1 MRLVTVP
8 PYHRMTVNEALP
20 GWLMTP
26 GAPDGTL
33 TLEDFLRRPP
43 WHQQAACSGVGVT
56 SFVLTKAKGTWSEYN
71 RELCEDCPVRQE
83 CLETALADRELQ
95 GLWGGTTGAERA
107 ALRRGRVA

>member
-8 PYHRMTVNEALP
+8 PYHRMTMNEALL

-26 GAPDGTL
+26 GTPDGTL

-43 WHQQAACSGVGVT
+43 WHQQAACRGVGVT

-83 CLETALADRELQ
+83 CLETALADVSLL
-95 GLWGGTTGAERA
+95 GLCGGTTPRERSVM
-107 ALRRGRVA
+107 RRGRVA

>member
-1 MRLVTVP
+1 
-8 PYHRMTVNEALP
+8 MTMNEALL

-33 TLEDFLRRPP
+33 TLEDLLRRPP
-43 WHQQAACSGVGVT
+43 WHQQAACRGAGVDA
-56 SFVLTKAKGTWSEYN
+56 FVLSPAKGTWSEYN

-83 CLETALADRELQ
+83 CLETALANRELQ
-95 GLWGGTTGAERA
+95 GLWGGTTFDERQRMRR

>member
-8 PYHRMTVNEALP
+8 PYHRMTMNEALL

-33 TLEDFLRRPP
+33 TLEDFLRRPG
-43 WHQQAACSGVGVT
+43 WHQQAACRGAGVDA
-56 SFVLTKAKGTWSEYN
+56 FVLSPAKGRLTEYD
-71 RELCEDCPVRQE
+71 RSLCEDCPVRQE
-83 CLETALADRELQ
+83 CLETALDNPDLA
-95 GLWGGTTGAERA
+95 GLWGGTTPGERR